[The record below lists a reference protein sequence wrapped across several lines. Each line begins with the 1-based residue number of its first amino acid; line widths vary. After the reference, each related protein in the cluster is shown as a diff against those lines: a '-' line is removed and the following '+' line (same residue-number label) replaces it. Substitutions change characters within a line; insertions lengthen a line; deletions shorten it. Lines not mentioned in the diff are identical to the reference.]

1 MILEKQR
8 VKSVLKFIILIILF
22 GTVTSSYSQKRVTV
36 TKKDG
41 KVISGYG
48 KVTKTGVKYK
58 ATKKG
63 KYKMISSSEIDKV
76 VLKNKKITT
85 KYVYRPLKEGKKPKL
100 MDLVYA
106 GNKIE
111 LYELYLGTA
120 RGPNVNMQVVRYYV
134 KRKGEKAV
142 TMIRSGAVMGKSFKK
157 RAEVYFSDCPELVSK
172 LGSKGFK
179 KNDLKNVM
187 KYYDEHCGVE

>member
-8 VKSVLKFIILIILF
+8 VKNVLKFIILIILF

-85 KYVYRPLKEGKKPKL
+85 KYVYRPLKEGKKTKL

-120 RGPNVNMQVVRYYV
+120 RGPNVSMQVVRYYV
-134 KRKGEKAV
+134 KRKDEKAV

-157 RAEVYFSDCPELVSK
+157 RAEAYFKDCPELVSK
-172 LGSKGFK
+172 LGTKGFK
-179 KNDLKNVM
+179 KNNLKNVM
-187 KYYDEHCGVE
+187 KYYDEHCGEK